1 MLKGKQ
7 TDHAEDGLGV
17 AHRTRL
23 GKAATGPPVTA
34 AGYDSTRRGF
44 AATQKRKKVV
54 TRSLLLAFVLLFK
67 DESFFYFY
75 GGRENEAPV
84 KTTGKSKLSL

>member
-34 AGYDSTRRGF
+34 AGYDSGEAF

>member
-1 MLKGKQ
+1 MAL
-7 TDHAEDGLGV
+7 EL
-17 AHRTRL
+17 RTEPDWVRL
-23 GKAATGPPVTA
+23 
-34 AGYDSTRRGF
+34 RRDRPLQRQGMIVPGEAF

-75 GGRENEAPV
+75 GGREMKHLLKRLV
-84 KTTGKSKLSL
+84 KANYRFERM

>member
-1 MLKGKQ
+1 MAL
-7 TDHAEDGLGV
+7 EL
-17 AHRTRL
+17 RTEPDWVRL
-23 GKAATGPPVTA
+23 
-34 AGYDSTRRGF
+34 RRDRPLQRQGMIVPGEAF

-75 GGRENEAPV
+75 GGRENETPV
-84 KTTGKSKLSL
+84 KTIGKSKLSL

>member
-1 MLKGKQ
+1 MALESH
-7 TDHAEDGLGV
+7 TEPDWV
-17 AHRTRL
+17 RL
-23 GKAATGPPVTA
+23 
-34 AGYDSTRRGF
+34 RRDRPLQRQGMIVPGEAF

>member
-1 MLKGKQ
+1 MAL
-7 TDHAEDGLGV
+7 EL
-17 AHRTRL
+17 RTEPDWVRL
-23 GKAATGPPVTA
+23 
-34 AGYDSTRRGF
+34 RRDRPLQRQGMVVPGEAF
-44 AATQKRKKVV
+44 AAMQKRKKVV

>member
-1 MLKGKQ
+1 MAL
-7 TDHAEDGLGV
+7 EL
-17 AHRTRL
+17 RTEPYWVRL
-23 GKAATGPPVTA
+23 
-34 AGYDSTRRGF
+34 RRDRPLQRQGMIVPGEAF

>member
-1 MLKGKQ
+1 MAL
-7 TDHAEDGLGV
+7 EL
-17 AHRTRL
+17 RTEPDWVRL
-23 GKAATGPPVTA
+23 
-34 AGYDSTRRGF
+34 RRDRPLQRQGMIVPGEAF